1 MPKLNLTLK
10 CEDVKISTA
19 YRNNLV
25 EVELINIDSLDTISE
40 DDILNNFQ
48 DLRLLFDK
56 IIEKDEDILHDY
68 LIKSG
73 YIFSKG

>member
-1 MPKLNLTLK
+1 MKYNLQLQCEHIDITTNYYNKLVKVNLIGIENMKLD
-10 CEDVKISTA
+10 E
-19 YRNNLV
+19 
-25 EVELINIDSLDTISE
+25 NIILD
-40 DDILNNFQ
+40 NFR
-48 DLRLLFDK
+48 DWRLLLEK